1 MIYKSSIYLKPSVTL
16 LGHKGVRACFFP
28 NNQANLPLK
37 FFSKGHL
44 EPHPPPKKNPLIFI
58 ICVNVSKPQANKSA
72 MLPSTKLLR
81 IVKIYF
87 QVPVRLN
94 KDCKEQNK

>member
-28 NNQANLPLK
+28 NNEANLPLK
-37 FFSKGHL
+37 FFPKVTL
-44 EPHPPPKKNPLIFI
+44 NPPHPPKKNPPIFI
-58 ICVNVSKPQANKSA
+58 ICVNVSIPQANKSA